1 MEHLLDYSWRQ
12 LRDWF
17 ISKGQPGYR
26 VAQVLHW
33 VYESP
38 KIPFDEMSDV
48 PKVVRRD
55 LKKAFKVFS
64 MQVASHRKG
73 SDGTE
78 KLLLRTQ
85 DGEFVECVLLRDD
98 KGNRTVCISTQV
110 GCGMGCVFCASGL
123 DGVVRN
129 LTSGEILEQILQLK
143 CLLEPEE
150 RLSHIV
156 VMGMGEPLANLGRLL
171 GALHRATHKD
181 GLGISAR
188 HVTISTVGLPHGIRR
203 LAELSPQYHLAV
215 SLHAPND
222 ELRNRLVPANRRIG
236 IQAILQAADDYFAK
250 TGRRVTYEYVVIRN
264 INDRPEH
271 AQELG
276 ELLRGRNALVNLI
289 PYNAIQGLPYEVP
302 DRRDVG
308 RFADILNRLGVQVT
322 IRYRKG
328 SEIEAA
334 CGQLRR
340 VHPEVVSKSKKKK
353 KKKSSTASEEG
364 AGVSPSGQPT
374 PDNGSTSD
382 STILSNDATVTV
394 CDAELELYDLNEEIS
409 LHEAEQPSSKSSK
422 PISE

>member
-17 ISKGQPGYR
+17 VSKGQPGYR

-38 KIPFDEMSDV
+38 KIPFDGMSDV

-85 DGEFVECVLLRDD
+85 DNEFVECVLLRDD
-98 KGNRTVCISTQV
+98 KGNRTVCVSTQV

-143 CLLEPEE
+143 CLLGPEE

-171 GALHRATHKD
+171 GALHRATHRD
-181 GLGISAR
+181 GLGISGR
-188 HVTISTVGLPHGIRR
+188 HVTISTVGLPNGIRR

-250 TGRRVTYEYVVIRN
+250 TGRRVTYEYVLIRN

-289 PYNAIQGLPYEVP
+289 PYNAIQGLPYEIP
-302 DRRDVG
+302 ERRDVG
-308 RFADILNRLGVQVT
+308 RFADILNRMGIQVT

-353 KKKSSTASEEG
+353 KNKNSEAPTQE
-364 AGVSPSGQPT
+364 PSEPGNCQP
-374 PDNGSTSD
+374 DHANATSD
-382 STILSNDATVTV
+382 SVVLANDPTVTV
-394 CDAELELYDLNEEIS
+394 SDSELELYGLEDLSAEDHGQAS
-409 LHEAEQPSSKSSK
+409 LKSSPK
-422 PISE
+422 SISE

>member
-1 MEHLLDYSWRQ
+1 MEHLLDYSWKQ
-12 LRDWF
+12 FRDWF
-17 ISKGQPGYR
+17 VSKGQPGYR

-38 KIPFDEMSDV
+38 KISFDEMSDV
-48 PKVVRRD
+48 PKVVRRE
-55 LKKAFKVFS
+55 LKKSFKIFS

-98 KGNRTVCISTQV
+98 KGNRTVCISTQIGCGV
-110 GCGMGCVFCASGL
+110 GCAFCASGL

-143 CLLEPEE
+143 CLLQPEE

-188 HVTISTVGLPHGIRR
+188 HVTISTVGLPNGIRR
-203 LAELSPQYHLAV
+203 LAELNPQYHLAV

-250 TGRRVTYEYVVIRN
+250 TGRRVTYEYVLLRN
-264 INDRPEH
+264 VNDRPEH
-271 AQELG
+271 AQELA

-289 PYNAIQGLPYEVP
+289 PYNPVQGLPYEVP

-308 RFADILNRLGVQVT
+308 RFADILSRMGIQVT

-340 VHPEVVSKSKKKK
+340 VHPEIVSKSKKKK
-353 KKKSSTASEEG
+353 KKKSAAAGQEPTGSSES
-364 AGVSPSGQPT
+364 SPTS
-374 PDNGSTSD
+374 DNTSTSD
-382 STILSNDATVTV
+382 SVIISNDATVAIS
-394 CDAELELYDLNEEIS
+394 DHELQMYEATEDLPA
-409 LHEAEQPSSKSSK
+409 EAEQAAPAKPSDQV
-422 PISE
+422 SE

>member
-17 ISKGQPGYR
+17 ISQGQPGYR
-26 VAQVLHW
+26 VAQVLRW
-33 VYESP
+33 VYDAP
-38 KIPFDEMSDV
+38 KVPFDEMSDV
-48 PKVVRRD
+48 PKVVRHD
-55 LKKAFKVFS
+55 LRKAFKVFS
-64 MQVASHRKG
+64 MQVVAHRK
-73 SDGTE
+73 STDGTE

-123 DGVVRN
+123 NGVVRN

-181 GLGISAR
+181 GLNIGAR

-203 LAELSPQYHLAV
+203 LAELNTQYHLAV

-222 ELRNRLVPANRRIG
+222 ELRNRLVPVNRRIG
-236 IQAILQAADDYFAK
+236 IDAILQSAEEYFAQ
-250 TGRRVTYEYVVIRN
+250 TGRRVTYEYVLLKNV
-264 INDRPEH
+264 NDRPEH
-271 AQELG
+271 AQELTQ
-276 ELLRGRNALVNLI
+276 LLRGRNALVNLI
-289 PYNAIQGLPYEVP
+289 PYNPIKDLPYEPP
-302 DRRDVG
+302 DRHEVS
-308 RFADILNRLGVQVT
+308 RFAEILDRSGIQVT
-322 IRYRKG
+322 VRYRKG

-340 VHPEVVSKSKKKK
+340 VHPEVVGKSKKKK
-353 KKKSSTASEEG
+353 KKTGVAGAPACPEDVSETPEVV
-364 AGVSPSGQPT
+364 AGGN
-374 PDNGSTSD
+374 DGSTSE
-382 STILSNDATVTV
+382 SCVMSNDPTVTINEE
-394 CDAELELYDLNEEIS
+394 ELAMYDLPDELSPDTSEKN
-409 LHEAEQPSSKSSK
+409 SK
-422 PISE
+422 

>member
-55 LKKAFKVFS
+55 LRKAFKVFS

-78 KLLLRTQ
+78 KLLLRTH

-123 DGVVRN
+123 DGVIRN

-222 ELRNRLVPANRRIG
+222 ELRNRLIPANRRIG

-271 AQELG
+271 AQELA

-289 PYNAIQGLPYEVP
+289 PYNPIQGLPYEVP

-308 RFADILNRLGVQVT
+308 RFADILNRMGVQVT

-353 KKKSSTASEEG
+353 KKKSSAASGEE
-364 AGVSPSGQPT
+364 AGVSPNVQPT

-382 STILSNDATVTV
+382 SAILSNDLTVTV
-394 CDAELELYDLNEEIS
+394 CDSELELCDLHGELPGDS
-409 LHEAEQPSSKSSK
+409 GEQPSPTSSK

>member
-1 MEHLLDYSWRQ
+1 MEHLLDYSWKQ
-12 LRDWF
+12 FRDWF
-17 ISKGQPGYR
+17 VSKGQPGYR

-38 KIPFDEMSDV
+38 KISFDEMSDV
-48 PKVVRRD
+48 PKVVRRE
-55 LKKAFKVFS
+55 LKKSFKIFS

-98 KGNRTVCISTQV
+98 KGNRTVCISTQIGCGV
-110 GCGMGCVFCASGL
+110 GCAFCASGL
-123 DGVVRN
+123 DGIVRN

-143 CLLEPEE
+143 CLLQPEE

-188 HVTISTVGLPHGIRR
+188 HVTISTVGLPNGIRR

-250 TGRRVTYEYVVIRN
+250 TGRRVTYEYVLLRN
-264 INDRPEH
+264 VNDRPEH
-271 AQELG
+271 AQELA

-289 PYNAIQGLPYEVP
+289 PYNPVQGLPYEVP

-308 RFADILNRLGVQVT
+308 RFADILSRMGIQVT

-340 VHPEVVSKSKKKK
+340 VHPEIVSKSKKKK
-353 KKKSSTASEEG
+353 KKKSAAAGQEPTGSSES
-364 AGVSPSGQPT
+364 SPTS
-374 PDNGSTSD
+374 DNTSTSD
-382 STILSNDATVTV
+382 SVIMSNDATVAV
-394 CDAELELYDLNEEIS
+394 SDQELQMYEATEDLVA
-409 LHEAEQPSSKSSK
+409 EAERAAPAKPSEQV
-422 PISE
+422 SE